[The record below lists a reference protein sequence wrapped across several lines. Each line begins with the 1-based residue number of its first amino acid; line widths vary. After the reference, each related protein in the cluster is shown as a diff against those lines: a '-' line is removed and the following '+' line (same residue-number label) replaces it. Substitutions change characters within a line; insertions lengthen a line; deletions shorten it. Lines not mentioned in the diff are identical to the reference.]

1 MKKIDQ
7 NISNKIKW
15 LSLLFAILV
24 VLFHSHWAGGLHYK
38 ASGAFDASSYQAF
51 RAFSSNIRYVAL
63 AFFFFFSAFWF
74 SYGIKTKGSVTAEF
88 KKRVRS
94 LIIPFI
100 AWNVIAIAIGLTTGD
115 IVINTIQDLVYI
127 LTLPYDAPLY
137 YMVCILIY
145 MIIFALPVYRFR
157 ENRNKLLISGIVIS
171 LASVVIAALYSE
183 QLYSFLFWLKNLF
196 IFMPVFAVGV
206 IFGVLLPEKIISERK
221 TDMKTIVIGAVVMI
235 SSFIVLCMNPAEIL
249 CPFLGLTTFFGLW
262 LILDSKLFR
271 KPIPTFFD
279 AGMYIYAMHYT
290 MLMPFIEDKIWR
302 IFAKTYLSGWKIIL
316 IKLTELVTIILAA
329 CVTRYIIRKIAPKI
343 DKVLSG
349 GR

>member
-1 MKKIDQ
+1 MKKINQ
-7 NISNKIKW
+7 NVSNKIKW

-51 RAFSSNIRYVAL
+51 RAFSSNIRYVVL
-63 AFFFFFSAFWF
+63 SFFFFFSAFWF

-100 AWNVIAIAIGLTTGD
+100 SWNIIAVAIGLITGD
-115 IVINTIQDLVYI
+115 IVINTVQDLVYI

-137 YMVCILIY
+137 YMICILIY
-145 MIIFALPVYRFR
+145 MIIFALPVRRFG
-157 ENRNKLLISGIVIS
+157 ENKNKLLASCIMLS
-171 LASVVIAALYSE
+171 LASVVITTLYSE

-196 IFMPVFAVGV
+196 MFMPVFAIGIV
-206 IFGVLLPEKIISERK
+206 FGALLPEKVISERK
-221 TDMKTIVIGAVVMI
+221 TNTKKFVIGSVVMV
-235 SSFIVLCMNPAEIL
+235 SSFFVLCIEPTEII
-249 CPFLGLTTFFGLW
+249 CPLLGLATFSGLW
-262 LILDSKLFR
+262 IMLDSKLFR
-271 KPIPTFFD
+271 KSIPKFFD

-290 MLMPFIEDKIWR
+290 MLMPLIEDKLWR
-302 IFAKTYLSGWKIIL
+302 IFAKTYLSGRKIIL
-316 IKLTELVTIILAA
+316 IKLAELVAIVMMACAA
-329 CVTRYIIRKIAPKI
+329 RYIIRKIAPKI
-343 DKVLSG
+343 DKILSG